1 MKEVGE
7 VVTVGDMEQVIGI
20 LSYVR
25 RTVKDVEKILGPLQK
40 DLKILKKGKVTEKWK
55 NEMNQRV
62 GDAFSQALVN
72 LQWLAP
78 LGMEADEYMF
88 IIESDWSSGHSGY
101 ILFVHRGCEERL
113 VDLGSKA
120 HGRVTSSY
128 LGELETIL

>member
-55 NEMNQRV
+55 NEMNQRMS
-62 GDAFSQALVN
+62 DAFSQALVN
-72 LQWLAP
+72 LQ
-78 LGMEADEYMF
+78 
-88 IIESDWSSGHSGY
+88 
-101 ILFVHRGCEERL
+101 
-113 VDLGSKA
+113 
-120 HGRVTSSY
+120 
-128 LGELETIL
+128 